1 MSFFIEMLLKLF
13 FLLSIIPFLVSE
25 KLQKKYDMKINS
37 QIEYTLFTGPNKVA
51 LIGEEF
57 IEETSGMAVS
67 RKNPSWIYVHNDSG
81 GEPEIYILDTLGT
94 FLGTLRLEGVKNR
107 DWEDLAMGPGP
118 IDDQTYL
125 YIGDIGDNFGNAEEL
140 IIYRIP
146 EPDSLENIITAT
158 PEIIRLTYPDGPKDA
173 ETLLVDPISG
183 DLFVLTKREAKNTL
197 YKASRDLLTDGSNI
211 ALEKVMQL
219 PITLSV
225 GGDIAADGS
234 QVLIKNYWV
243 IYYWARI
250 EGESL
255 EETLS
260 RKAVL
265 LPYEPE
271 PQGEAIAFEPKGNA
285 YFTLSEKKLRVKP
298 VLYRYDKAASDL

>member
-118 IDDQTYL
+118 IDDQYYL

-183 DLFVLTKREAKNTL
+183 DLFVVTKREAKNTL

-211 ALEKVMQL
+211 TLEKVMQL

-225 GGDIAADGS
+225 GGDIAADGY

>member
-25 KLQKKYDMKINS
+25 KLQKKYDVKINS

-107 DWEDLAMGPGP
+107 DWEDLAVGPGP

-125 YIGDIGDNFGNAEEL
+125 YIGDIGDNFGNAEDL

-211 ALEKVMQL
+211 TLEKVMQL